1 MKIRKC
7 ERNKEKEDKNSFEPD
22 GIKGGFF
29 MITICKGHCN
39 LTSSFI
45 GTRNN
50 CLLNAVQ
57 KVFQRGV
64 HQREKEEKD
73 TGLLTAYCMNFQSHF
88 QLDNLDLHA
97 H

>member
-50 CLLNAVQ
+50 CRLNAVIR
-57 KVFQRGV
+57 KFSKGASINERKRKRILG
-64 HQREKEEKD
+64 
-73 TGLLTAYCMNFQSHF
+73 Y
-88 QLDNLDLHA
+88 
-97 H
+97 